1 MKPVKYALLMIALLL
16 SPIKLMSMTEDEAR
30 DYIKEFISKQQDF
43 GKYDETL
50 KLTFA
55 NINIDDNGVKVI
67 FNKEDDVF
75 NPLFPELTEG
85 KFKTVAQENRYVN
98 HQFGLYFLM
107 REAIKNPKFL
117 DALKD
122 SNISWD
128 VFVMNPRQ
136 NVPYYTTSFG
146 YRDVANAMLINN
158 NDENTDFKTFLS
170 ISLVDRALK
179 SLMEQVYIQH
189 DSVGI
194 SHAHLT
200 DNMLNCTMLTTSD
213 AFEKITATKDRKSV
227 V

>member
-43 GKYDETL
+43 GKHDETL

-55 NINIDDNGVKVI
+55 NINIDDNDVKVI

-98 HQFGLYFLM
+98 HQFGLYILM
-107 REAIKNPKFL
+107 RESIENPKFF

-122 SNISWD
+122 SNLSWD

-136 NVPYYTTSFG
+136 NVPYYTTTLNF
-146 YRDVANAMLINN
+146 RDVENAILINN
-158 NDENTDFKTFLS
+158 SDANTDFKTFLS
-170 ISLVDRALK
+170 ISLV
-179 SLMEQVYIQH
+179 SCYH
-189 DSVGI
+189 TVGCCY
-194 SHAHLT
+194 LG
-200 DNMLNCTMLTTSD
+200 
-213 AFEKITATKDRKSV
+213 V
-227 V
+227 

>member
-43 GKYDETL
+43 GKHDETL

-55 NINIDDNGVKVI
+55 NINIDDNDVKVI

-98 HQFGLYFLM
+98 HQFGLYILM
-107 REAIKNPKFL
+107 RESIENPKFF

-122 SNISWD
+122 SNLSWD
-128 VFVMNPRQ
+128 VFVMNPRI
-136 NVPYYTTSFG
+136 
-146 YRDVANAMLINN
+146 RI
-158 NDENTDFKTFLS
+158 
-170 ISLVDRALK
+170 
-179 SLMEQVYIQH
+179 
-189 DSVGI
+189 
-194 SHAHLT
+194 
-200 DNMLNCTMLTTSD
+200 
-213 AFEKITATKDRKSV
+213 
-227 V
+227 